1 MPTRHCLF
9 CLFSLHKS
17 LTCTHLK
24 NRNEPPNFT
33 FWRSYNALASTGGK
47 RSSSKLLIYMPICKK
62 WQWYSN
68 FTSLQ
73 EFLSHAEQAFK
84 PQLNWFWLYWFYK
97 TSGTVNGWVM
107 VLKHVFEF
115 SHKRYD
121 LIQPLLDYGLTTVT
135 SSKGQNAAEN
145 DAMRPRR
152 LDDKKQYNFYLA
164 FSLSL
169 EHVPLE
175 PCAIM

>member
-9 CLFSLHKS
+9 YLFSLHKS

-24 NRNEPPNFT
+24 DRNEPQILPFGEVTVLWLPPERKDPHSNSLFSCLYV
-33 FWRSYNALASTGGK
+33 RSDNGIIILLHC
-47 RSSSKLLIYMPICKK
+47 RS
-62 WQWYSN
+62 
-68 FTSLQ
+68 
-73 EFLSHAEQAFK
+73 SHAEQAFK

-121 LIQPLLDYGLTTVT
+121 LIQPVLDYRLTTVT
-135 SSKGQNAAEN
+135 SSKGKNAAES

-175 PCAIM
+175 PCAII